1 MRTYRKYKTRFF
13 LSALILFFLTV
24 SFSGCGT
31 PQFRSPMFQYNDYTT
46 WGPNALT
53 WNGRDLILGD
63 RNLVME
69 INFID
74 TERYMAVDFLNEVE
88 GYFRYARDPSSI
100 SSVKN
105 LNISGLAW
113 EGESASKGYLWVADS
128 NNRQIVKL
136 NANYEVLQQF
146 DSPAEFPR
154 GLAYDGN
161 DLWVADAK
169 NARIFKMS
177 AADGSVLNEYQSP
190 IKTPVG
196 LAWDCE
202 GLWIL
207 GMDSCKTVTSSCY
220 EAKLVKLD
228 IKTGK
233 VMLEAGLPGQV
244 VRPTA
249 ITWVDGILWVGDS
262 QSNRIFR
269 ISAGGSSSKDDTVY
283 LRK

>member
-1 MRTYRKYKTRFF
+1 MRTHGKYKIHFF
-13 LSALILFFLTV
+13 LSALILFSIAV
-24 SFSGCGT
+24 GFSGCGT

-53 WNGRDLILGD
+53 WNGRDLIMGD

-74 TERYMAVDFLNEVE
+74 TERYIAVDFLNEVE
-88 GYFRYARDPSSI
+88 GYFRYSRDPYSI

-113 EGESASKGYLWVADS
+113 EGESASKGYLWIADS
-128 NNRQIVKL
+128 NNRQIIKL
-136 NANYEVLQQF
+136 GNNYEVIQQF

-154 GLAYDGN
+154 GLAYDGAN
-161 DLWVADAK
+161 LWVADAK
-169 NARIFKMS
+169 NAKIYKIS
-177 AADGSVLNEYQSP
+177 ATDGSVTGEYQSP

-202 GLWIL
+202 GLWIVGL
-207 GMDSCKTVTSSCY
+207 DTCKTVTSSCY
-220 EAKLVKLD
+220 TPSLIKLD
-228 IKTGK
+228 VKSGK
-233 VMLEAGLPGQV
+233 IALESGLPGQIE
-244 VRPTA
+244 RPSA
-249 ITWVDGILWVGDS
+249 IAWVDGILWISDS
-262 QSNRIFR
+262 HTNRVFK
-269 ISAGGSSSKDDTVY
+269 ISAGGSSSKDETVY